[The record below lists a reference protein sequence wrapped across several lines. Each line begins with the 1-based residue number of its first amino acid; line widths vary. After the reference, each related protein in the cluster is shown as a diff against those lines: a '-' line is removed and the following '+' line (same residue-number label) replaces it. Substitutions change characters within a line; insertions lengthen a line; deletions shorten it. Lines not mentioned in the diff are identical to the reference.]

1 MGALAG
7 FDDMD
12 AGGIDPAGSEPPSRE
27 RRSSL
32 GSLSSTTGNE
42 MPRVSGLL
50 RTHGASGNR
59 EHGGEMAPRGRMQT
73 AHEPVNAH
81 EFAFGQKLAGHLLRR
96 ETSRSIGIA
105 IKP

>member
-81 EFAFGQKLAGHLLRR
+81 RVSPSGKSWR
-96 ETSRSIGIA
+96 GICCDA
-105 IKP
+105 KPLGP